1 MSAGDRDAWLRG
13 VPRRFRRA
21 VDAVMRVS
29 FRRCACE
36 LIVAG
41 PRPSVCPELLTP
53 ELLEFV
59 EPALRAECA
68 RRGLGDRAPPSRPP
82 NRLGRA
88 R

>member
-1 MSAGDRDAWLRG
+1 MSAGDRDASLRG

-21 VDAVMRVS
+21 VHAVMRVS

-53 ELLEFV
+53 SSWSSSPRCAPNAHAV
-59 EPALRAECA
+59 AWVTALR
-68 RRGLGDRAPPSRPP
+68 
-82 NRLGRA
+82 RLVRHPF
-88 R
+88 

>member
-1 MSAGDRDAWLRG
+1 MSAGDRDASLRG

-21 VDAVMRVS
+21 VHAVMRVS

-53 ELLEFV
+53 ELLEF

-82 NRLGRA
+82 PLLVRPR
-88 R
+88 